1 MATATLIRTDEELK
15 KEVLAELKWDA
26 QIQPN
31 EIGVSVKDGVVTLTG
46 WVDSYLKKWSAED
59 AAHKVTGVKAVA
71 NDIEI
76 KLATERTDSD
86 IAEAAVHALEWDA
99 GVPSDRVKATV
110 SKGWVT
116 LKGEVEWQYQKQD
129 AEQVV
134 RRLTGV
140 MGVTNLI
147 TVKPSAIPRIGVG
160 GHFREMNDLLLLGVD
175 LVPATVSECAVGG
188 SDLFLR
194 RSMHWIGPFWTVGI
208 HKVGAHITVA
218 LVHEEALTVGS
229 IGRI

>member
-1 MATATLIRTDEELK
+1 MRTSLSQPPVAWNGMQEFPADE
-15 KEVLAELKWDA
+15 
-26 QIQPN
+26 
-31 EIGVSVKDGVVTLTG
+31 
-46 WVDSYLKKWSAED
+46 
-59 AAHKVTGVKAVA
+59 
-71 NDIEI
+71 
-76 KLATERTDSD
+76 
-86 IAEAAVHALEWDA
+86 
-99 GVPSDRVKATV
+99 VKATV

-116 LKGEVEWQYQKQD
+116 LRGEVEWQYQKQD
-129 AEQVV
+129 AEEVV

-208 HKVGAHITVA
+208 HKVSAHVTVA

-229 IGRI
+229 IGRIWASGPGFHDVFRRNQLPRAHDSVANFRFGLTEGRGGAKQKSEQKQCGGFHVGYFSGR

>member
-1 MATATLIRTDEELK
+1 MRTSLSQPPVAWNGMQEFPADE
-15 KEVLAELKWDA
+15 
-26 QIQPN
+26 
-31 EIGVSVKDGVVTLTG
+31 
-46 WVDSYLKKWSAED
+46 
-59 AAHKVTGVKAVA
+59 
-71 NDIEI
+71 
-76 KLATERTDSD
+76 
-86 IAEAAVHALEWDA
+86 
-99 GVPSDRVKATV
+99 VKATV

-116 LKGEVEWQYQKQD
+116 LRGEVEWQYQKQD
-129 AEQVV
+129 AEEVV

-194 RSMHWIGPFWTVGI
+194 RGMHWIDPFWTVGI
-208 HKVGAHITVA
+208 HQGQRTCNRRAGT
-218 LVHEEALTVGS
+218 
-229 IGRI
+229 